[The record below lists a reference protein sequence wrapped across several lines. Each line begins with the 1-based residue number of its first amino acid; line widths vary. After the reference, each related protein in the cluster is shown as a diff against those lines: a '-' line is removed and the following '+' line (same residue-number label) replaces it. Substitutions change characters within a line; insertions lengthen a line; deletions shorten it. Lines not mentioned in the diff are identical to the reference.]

1 MSNNQLAVFNKDI
14 FTMSVSKS
22 GVVKTGSIA
31 LTIAKGS
38 SASRSNIGYT
48 IYQEQIANGMYRPA
62 ARDIVSQLVAKS
74 AQPYL
79 SVSVD
84 ASGPMKKADFIALC
98 TQVDYVVRNSGKELK
113 GTKAFVY
120 DIVKQVVQ
128 SVVKAEGAGEIV
140 A

>member
-1 MSNNQLAVFNKDI
+1 
-14 FTMSVSKS
+14 MSVSKS
-22 GVVKTGSIA
+22 GVVKSGSIA

-38 SASRSNIGYT
+38 SASRSHLSYT

-62 ARDIVSQLVAKS
+62 ARDIVDTLVAKS

-79 SVSVD
+79 SVSLD

-120 DIVKQVVQ
+120 DIVKQVMQ
-128 SVVKAEGAGEIV
+128 TVVKAEGTGEVV

>member
-1 MSNNQLAVFNKDI
+1 MSNQLSVFNKDV
-14 FTMSVSKS
+14 FTMSVSKA

-31 LTIAKGS
+31 LVIAKGS
-38 SASRSNIGYT
+38 SASRASLSYG

-62 ARDIVSQLVAKS
+62 ARDIVKELVAKS

-79 SVSVD
+79 SVAVD
-84 ASGPMKKADFIALC
+84 GSGPMKKADFIALC

-128 SVVKAEGAGEIV
+128 SVVKAEGTGEVV

>member
-1 MSNNQLAVFNKDI
+1 MSNQLTVLNKDR
-14 FTMSVSKS
+14 FVMSVSKS
-22 GVVKTGSIA
+22 GVTKSGSIA

-38 SASRSNIGYT
+38 SASRGNLGYT

-62 ARDIVSQLVAKS
+62 ARDIVETLVAKS

-84 ASGPMKKADFIALC
+84 ASGPMKKADFITLC
-98 TQVDYVVRNSGKELK
+98 TQVDYVVRKSGKELK

-120 DIVKQVVQ
+120 DIVKQVMQ
-128 SVVKAEGAGEIV
+128 SVVKAEGTGEVV